1 MKQRFIKILSF
12 AVLLS
17 SNFNAQ
23 TFNNLFRTKD
33 RPDNWK
39 ILICRN
45 LAGDFSWLVIILITK
60 WFLILL
66 MGWMAIRVCRIQIH
80 LQFWS
85 RINWKMRLNEFL
97 ISG

>member
-33 RPDNWK
+33 RPDN
-39 ILICRN
+39 LE
-45 LAGDFSWLVIILITK
+45 DFDLQKFSWGFFWLVIILITK

-66 MGWMAIRVCRIQIH
+66 MGWMAIKV
-80 LQFWS
+80 L
-85 RINWKMRLNEFL
+85 
-97 ISG
+97 